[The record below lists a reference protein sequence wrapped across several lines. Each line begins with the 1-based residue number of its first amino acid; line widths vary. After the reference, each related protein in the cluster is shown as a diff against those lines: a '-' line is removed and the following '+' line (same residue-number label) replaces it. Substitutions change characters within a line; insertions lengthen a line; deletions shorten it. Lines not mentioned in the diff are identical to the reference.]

1 VEESRGPDSLAA
13 RKRSLRASARA
24 ARRSLLAPER
34 QQASAAIVA
43 RLQQLPALRDA
54 ATILLYAAHP
64 TEVDLATLVRP
75 LRARGVRTLFPRV
88 DGARLDLVAAAD
100 LRTLELGY
108 RGIREPS
115 GPRVSP
121 EVVEV
126 ALVPGVAFDPLGG
139 RLGQGGGHY
148 DRLLARLPEA
158 CVRIGVCFACQMV
171 PRVPRAPH
179 DAAVDLVVTEHALYR
194 REQGTS
200 PA

>member
-1 VEESRGPDSLAA
+1 MEGVRADDGLAE
-13 RKRSLRASARA
+13 RKRSLRRSARA

-43 RLQQLPALRDA
+43 RLEQLPAVRDA
-54 ATILLYAAHP
+54 ATVLLYAAHP
-64 TEVDLATLVRP
+64 TEVDLGAFVRP
-75 LRARGVRTLFPRV
+75 LRRRGVRTLFPRV
-88 DGARLDLVAAAD
+88 DGARLDLIAAAD

-108 RGIREPS
+108 RGIREPA

-121 EVVEV
+121 EVVDV
-126 ALVPGVAFDPLGG
+126 AIVPGVAFDPLGG

-148 DRLLARLPEA
+148 DRLLARLSED
-158 CVRIGVCFACQMV
+158 CVRVGVCFACQMV

-179 DAAVDLVVTEHALYR
+179 DEAVDLVVTEHAVYR
-194 REQGTS
+194 ADQDTA

>member
-1 VEESRGPDSLAA
+1 MEDARAPDSLAA

-43 RLQQLPALRDA
+43 RLQQLPDVRDA
-54 ATILLYAAHP
+54 ATILLYAASP
-64 TEVDLATLVRP
+64 TEVDLAALVRP
-75 LRARGVRTLFPRV
+75 LRRRGVRTLFPRV
-88 DGARLDLVAAAD
+88 DGAQLDLVAAAD

-115 GPRVSP
+115 GPRVGP
-121 EVVEV
+121 EVVDI

-148 DRLLARLPEA
+148 DRLLARFPDD

-171 PRVPRAPH
+171 PHVPRAPH
-179 DAAVDLVVTEHALYR
+179 DEAVDLVVTEHALYR
-194 REQGTS
+194 ADPGPS